1 MNIRREHFV
10 TLVLT
15 LCFTL
20 SYTDRHVLSL
30 LVEPIKASLALSD
43 TQVGLVQGLS
53 FSIFYVIAS
62 IPLARLADH
71 GHRPRVMSA
80 CVALWCLMT
89 MLTGVAANFWH
100 LLLARIGLAA
110 SEAGLPPA
118 ASTMMSDMNEP
129 KHLARANAFFMLSP
143 FVGGGIAL
151 TLGGA
156 VYAWAQSWNLHLP
169 GWEHPIEPWRV
180 VFVLVGAPGMLAAAA
195 LLLLA
200 EPRPHR
206 ERLAVAKSYGAV
218 KEFLRGDRLIF
229 PVFMMTIAM
238 MVLLLNAS
246 VAWIPAVMMRAH
258 GFSAKQA
265 GVLFGPTFMASGVLG
280 TLFAG
285 WIISRQGRGVL
296 HRIFNFTR
304 CCVIAAAIPAL
315 IGPLVPDHRLQLT
328 LFAITL
334 FCTSSVLAV
343 CSVPLLLSAPQSVC
357 AQVLAVQGLIGALAG
372 TGLGPMLV
380 GAVSDWLPHSPRSLA
395 VALASVGFGAMVLA
409 AQMLRYVLAHS
420 TAASVRV
427 DARTHGLLQNNT
439 EYGSD
444 TVPAH
449 EQRAAAVAAT
459 PEQDV

>member
-1 MNIRREHFV
+1 MNSRRVHFV
-10 TLVLT
+10 TLLFAV
-15 LCFTL
+15 CYTL
-20 SYTDRHVLSL
+20 SFMDRQVLGL
-30 LVEPIKASLALSD
+30 LVEPIKASFALSD
-43 TQVGLVQGLS
+43 TQIGLMQGLS

-71 GHRPRVMSA
+71 GHRPRIMSA

-89 MLTGVAANFWH
+89 ILAGAAANFWY
-100 LLLARIGLAA
+100 LMLARIGLAA

-118 ASTMMSDMNEP
+118 AFTMMSDMNEP

-156 VYAWAQSWNLHLP
+156 VYAWAQGWNLHLP
-169 GWEHPIEPWRV
+169 GWEHPVEPWRV
-180 VFVLVGAPGMLAAAA
+180 VFVVIGAPGMLAAAA
-195 LLLLA
+195 LLLIA

-206 ERLAVAKSYGAV
+206 EHLAAAKTYAAV

-238 MVLLLNAS
+238 MALLLNAS
-246 VAWIPAVMMRAH
+246 VAWIPAVLMRAH
-258 GFSAKQA
+258 GLSAKQA
-265 GVLFGPTFMASGVLG
+265 GVLFGPTFMGAGVLG

-285 WIISRQGRGVL
+285 WMISRQGRGVL
-296 HRIFNFTR
+296 HRIFGYTR
-304 CCVIAAAIPAL
+304 YCVIGAAIPAL
-315 IGPLVPDHRLQLT
+315 LGPLVPDHHLQLA

-343 CSVPLLLSAPQSVC
+343 CMVPVLLSAPQSVC
-357 AQVLAVQGLIGALAG
+357 AQVIAVEGLITALAG
-372 TGLGPMLV
+372 TGVGPMLV
-380 GAVSDWLPHSPRSLA
+380 GVVSDWLPNSPRSLA

-409 AQMLRYVLAHS
+409 ALMLQYVLAHS
-420 TAASVRV
+420 AAASARV
-427 DARTHGLLQNNT
+427 DARTHGILQNNT

-449 EQRAAAVAAT
+449 EQCAAAVAAT
-459 PEQDV
+459 LEQDV